1 MAAGSMPRTAR
12 KAAPGSECCCPS
24 STARGRR
31 AARATEENNCGEK
44 GHDKIFWR
52 DFTRRIPAPRPCGP
66 ALPGAQNC
74 SRPFCGR
81 QQPAGRGLPMSVD
94 SRTRGSEGA
103 GTGPRNAP
111 HILVVDDEADIRG
124 LLKEIL
130 SEEGYEVDVAA
141 NAAQARASRAR
152 QTPDLVLLDIWMP
165 DVDGISLLREWSA
178 TAADGCPVVMMSG
191 HGTVETAV
199 EATRLGAFDFVEKP
213 LSLAKLLRTVER
225 ALDAGKRR
233 RQSGKL
239 GVPPLM
245 VPVGKSKIMQQLRAE
260 LQQIAGNN
268 SSVLLIGEPGSGRE
282 AFARYL
288 HERSPR
294 ASSPFVT
301 LVASSLR
308 EAEAESRL
316 FGRVE
321 GANRH
326 PGLIEQAADGTLF
339 IQEVEDLP
347 AGAQRLLVGALES
360 GKFAPIGGGE
370 AVELRARVVSSAQPG
385 VEGRAGAEG
394 LRRDLLAHLNTLI
407 VRVPPLRD
415 YAEDVPELLRQQ
427 VDRIVDTEG
436 LPFRRFSVAAQNRLR
451 NYPWPDNVRE
461 LKNLVH
467 RLLIQGG
474 GEEISLD
481 EIERELAVHDL
492 IEADF

>member
-1 MAAGSMPRTAR
+1 
-12 KAAPGSECCCPS
+12 
-24 STARGRR
+24 
-31 AARATEENNCGEK
+31 
-44 GHDKIFWR
+44 
-52 DFTRRIPAPRPCGP
+52 
-66 ALPGAQNC
+66 
-74 SRPFCGR
+74 
-81 QQPAGRGLPMSVD
+81 MS
-94 SRTRGSEGA
+94 G
-103 GTGPRNAP
+103 P

-141 NAAQARASRAR
+141 NAVQARASRAR
-152 QTPDLVLLDIWMP
+152 QSPDLVLLDIWMP

-178 TAADGCPVVMMSG
+178 STTDGCPVVMMSG

-239 GVPPLM
+239 FAPQLLA
-245 VPVGKSKIMQQLRAE
+245 PVGKSKIMQQLRAE
-260 LQQIAGNN
+260 LQQIAPNP

-308 EAEAESRL
+308 EADAESRL
-316 FGRVE
+316 FGRE
-321 GANRH
+321 DSNGSH
-326 PGLIEQAADGTLF
+326 PGVLEEVADGTLF
-339 IQEVEDLP
+339 IHEIEDLP
-347 AGAQRLLVGALES
+347 PAAQRLLVGVLES
-360 GKFAPIGGGE
+360 GRFTRVGGGE
-370 AVELRARVVSSAQPG
+370 QIELRARVLSSAQPG
-385 VEGRAGAEG
+385 IENRAGPDG
-394 LRRDLLAHLNTLI
+394 FRRDLLAHLNMLI
-407 VRVPPLRD
+407 VRTPPLRD
-415 YAEDVPELLRQQ
+415 YAEDVPELLRHY
-427 VDRIVDTEG
+427 VDRVVDSEG

-467 RLLIQGG
+467 RLLIQKGP
-474 GEEISLD
+474 EEIRLE
-481 EIERELAVHDL
+481 EIERELAVQAPPGEPLVKQDL
-492 IEADF
+492 LALPLREAREQFERAYLQQQLLLCNGKVGQLAKRVGMERTHLYRKLRSLGVDFRSISED